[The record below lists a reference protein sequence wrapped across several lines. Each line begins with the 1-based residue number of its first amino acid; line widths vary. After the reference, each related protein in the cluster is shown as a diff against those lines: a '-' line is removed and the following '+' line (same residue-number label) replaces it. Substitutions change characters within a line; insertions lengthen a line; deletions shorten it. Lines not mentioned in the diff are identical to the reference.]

1 MSHVTCLIS
10 SHFVTSEKTE
20 KSAPPP
26 SAEMPPSTLSGSF
39 FDHKFSNLKYLSSP
53 TLQVCK
59 KFKDSRYSGVAGVDL
74 QLSSSWGNPVAVGQE
89 SGSIFQRNQ
98 TTFRPLSTL
107 RVGEKKCFGILIQ
120 EKKVRGVFEQNIG
133 NQDSSEDDDYN
144 MAK

>member
-1 MSHVTCLIS
+1 
-10 SHFVTSEKTE
+10 
-20 KSAPPP
+20 
-26 SAEMPPSTLSGSF
+26 MPPSTLSGSF
-39 FDHKFSNLKYLSSP
+39 FENLKYLKYLSSP
-53 TLQVCK
+53 KLQVCK
-59 KFKDSRYSGVAGVDL
+59 KFKGSRYSGVAGVDL

>member
-1 MSHVTCLIS
+1 MSHVSCLIS

-39 FDHKFSNLKYLSSP
+39 FENLKYLKYLSSP
-53 TLQVCK
+53 KLQVCK
-59 KFKDSRYSGVAGVDL
+59 KFKGSRYSGVAGVDL

-98 TTFRPLSTL
+98 TTFRPLTTL

-120 EKKVRGVFEQNIG
+120 EKNVRGVFEQNIG

>member
-1 MSHVTCLIS
+1 M
-10 SHFVTSEKTE
+10 SHFVTFPHFRENREIS
-20 KSAPPP
+20 S
-26 SAEMPPSTLSGSF
+26 STVGWDASVDPVREF
-39 FDHKFSNLKYLSSP
+39 FENLKYLKYFSSP
-53 TLQVCK
+53 TLQVCEK
-59 KFKDSRYSGVAGVDL
+59 LKGSRYSGVAGVDL

-107 RVGEKKCFGILIQ
+107 RLGEKKCFGILIQ